1 MSVVHTILSPE
12 GTHTPFTGGTDQQR
26 LNQGAARGVTS
37 YFESTA
43 SNWPATGAGDNR
55 SCSISMQLDP
65 DYAYVMTDCTA
76 IIIKLSQPYIEVEA
90 TALVEFKVPSQSGS
104 EYIYSNLVN
113 QPARQDTIGHTA
125 VGSIPAREYN
135 SQYPIIDVASPAGM
149 GFIGENLPS
158 YMLYPFQNAGDNVT
172 VSVVFSEGAT
182 EQTALTI
189 RFAARFLQYDID
201 QAYDWRV
208 QSPTLTR

>member
-1 MSVVHTILSPE
+1 MSVVHTVLSPSA
-12 GTHTPFTGGTDQQR
+12 THTPFTGGSDRQR
-26 LNQGAARGVTS
+26 LLQGAARGVTS

-43 SNWPATGAGDNR
+43 SNWPATGVGDNR
-55 SCSISMQLDP
+55 SLAITMGLDP

-76 IIIKLSQPYIEVEA
+76 IIIQTYSATLEVEA

-113 QPARQDTIGHTA
+113 QPARQNTNGFTDI
-125 VGSIPAREYN
+125 GSIDAAEYN
-135 SQYPIIDVASPAGM
+135 SQYPILDVGYPAAM
-149 GFIGENLPS
+149 VFIGENLPS
-158 YMLYPFQNAGDNVT
+158 YMLYPFQNAQDAVT
-172 VSVVFSEGAT
+172 VNVIFSESST
-182 EQTALTI
+182 ERAALTV

>member
-1 MSVVHTILSPE
+1 MSVIHTVLSPE

-55 SCSISMQLDP
+55 SLAVSMDLDS

-76 IIIKLSQPYIEVEA
+76 IIIQLNAATIKVET
-90 TALVEFKVPSQSGS
+90 TALVEFKIPSQSGS

-113 QPARQDTIGHTA
+113 QAARQDDNGATA
-125 VGSIPAREYN
+125 IGSISAAHYN
-135 SQYPIIDVASPAGM
+135 SQWPIIDVSDPAAM
-149 GFIGENLPS
+149 VFIGEDLPT
-158 YMLYPFQNAGDNVT
+158 YMLYPFQNAQDSVT
-172 VSVVFSEGAT
+172 VNVVFSESAP
-182 EQTALTI
+182 QRAALTV